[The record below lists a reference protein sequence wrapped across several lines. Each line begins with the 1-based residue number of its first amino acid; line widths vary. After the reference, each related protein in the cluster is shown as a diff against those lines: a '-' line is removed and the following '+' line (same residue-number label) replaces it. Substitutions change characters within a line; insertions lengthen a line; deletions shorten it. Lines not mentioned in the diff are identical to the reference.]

1 MQAFNPCAGDIHLEI
16 RGFDLKDIELLF
28 CGREKCLPGH
38 SYGPDMR
45 NHYVFHLILS
55 GKGMF
60 KSGGK
65 LFPLSAGQGFLL
77 FPETQVYYSAD
88 IEEPWEYI
96 WVGFTGKSSGKV
108 VGKTAMSPGLPVVSF
123 GERFEAQRELLCSIV
138 EAAWESSAESSMESY
153 GLFLQF
159 MSRLARDSALGGET
173 ASAAPER
180 QSGQYVERAKEFI
193 RENLSKDITAS
204 DVAGYLGLNRSYF
217 CKIFTEAC
225 GKPPS
230 RFIAWYRLS
239 TAWHL
244 LHYTHMPIA
253 EISRHV
259 GYNDPAYFSRC
270 FAACYGQPPIE
281 ARSIGQRNA
290 D

>member
-1 MQAFNPCAGDIHLEI
+1 MAFFNPCAGDIRMEAYGPVLS
-16 RGFDLKDIELLF
+16 DIELLY
-28 CGREKCLPGH
+28 CGREMCEPGH

-55 GKGMF
+55 GRGMF
-60 KSGGK
+60 KSGGR

-77 FPETQVYYSAD
+77 FPETQVYYCAD

-96 WVGFTGKSSGKV
+96 WVGFSGRSA
-108 VGKTAMSPGLPVVSF
+108 GRLAGRTAMSPDLPVISF
-123 GERFEAQRELLCSIV
+123 GEGFAEQRGLLCGIV
-138 EAAWESSAESSMESY
+138 DTAMRGGAENSLESY

-159 MSRLARDSALGGET
+159 MARLARESAPAGDA
-173 ASAAPER
+173 ASVPSG
-180 QSGQYVERAKEFI
+180 QSGQYAERAKDFI
-193 RENLSKDITAS
+193 RENLSRDITAS
-204 DVAGYLGLNRSYF
+204 DVAAHLGLNRSYF

-244 LHYTHMPIA
+244 LHSTNMPIA
-253 EISRHV
+253 EIARHV
-259 GYNDPAYFSRC
+259 GYNDPAYFTRR
-270 FAACYGQPPIE
+270 FTACYGQPPME
-281 ARSIGQRNA
+281 ARNPSA
-290 D
+290 K